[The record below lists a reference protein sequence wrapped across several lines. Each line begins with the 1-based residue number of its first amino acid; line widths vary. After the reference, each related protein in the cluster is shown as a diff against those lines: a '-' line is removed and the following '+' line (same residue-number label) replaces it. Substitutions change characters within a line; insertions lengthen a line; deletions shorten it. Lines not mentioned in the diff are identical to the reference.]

1 MAESRYATPR
11 NLAFPLHQMLQMLP
25 ATVVDITLPAVMSTR
40 PGQRMVF
47 AVSLFSI
54 PVGGMDIAGGGIQ
67 GFMTQKNLKS
77 CRISTFFSQISSETM
92 PQGMC

>member
-1 MAESRYATPR
+1 
-11 NLAFPLHQMLQMLP
+11 MLP

-67 GFMTQKNLKS
+67 GFMTQENLKS
-77 CRISTFFSQISSETM
+77 SRIGTLLCQISSETM
-92 PQGMC
+92 PKRMS

>member
-1 MAESRYATPR
+1 
-11 NLAFPLHQMLQMLP
+11 MLQMLP
-25 ATVVDITLPAVMSTR
+25 ASVVDITLPAVMSTR

-67 GFMTQKNLKS
+67 GLMTQENLKS
-77 CRISTFFSQISSETM
+77 SRISTLLCQISSETM
-92 PQGMC
+92 PERMS